1 MDFTCGNS
9 QNNQVTVFT
18 GDGTG
23 SFSDIQNYNADNGIR
38 GLVIIDNGDGFPTYR
53 AGMSILCFN
62 KN

>member
-23 SFSDIQNYNADNGIR
+23 SFSNIQNYNADNGIR
-38 GLVIIDNGDGFPTYR
+38 GLGDYGF
-53 AGMSILCFN
+53 
-62 KN
+62 KW